1 LDKVDLL
8 KLIEDDDLGLLK
20 IYPKNSPMLTT
31 DERLVEAFHEINKF
45 ISDYGR
51 EPEPG
56 KDVYEHQLYA
66 RLKGIRENNEKITA
80 LMDLDE
86 YGLLQKK
93 NKEIKSIQD
102 IFENDEL
109 GILTSEH
116 EDIFDAKHIPK
127 ETTMPDY
134 IASRKPCDDFKKYKN
149 QFLQCQLEISNGE
162 RELYPFNKEQQI
174 SQGSYFILK
183 GVLLY
188 IDFVSDREI
197 IGGRRNARL
206 RCIFENGTESDMLLR
221 SLSAELYKNGRRVTE
236 PGEKSFDAN
245 FLTGQDEKKGYIYI
259 LKSLSDDPKINSIQ
273 HLFKIGYSKIPIED
287 RIKNAVLEPT
297 YLMAPVSIVTVF
309 ECYNMNP
316 QRLEQLLHRFFG
328 SACLDIDIYDN
339 NGLRHVP
346 REWFVA
352 PLEIIEQ
359 AIHLVISGDIIH
371 YKYDKQNQVIVNR

>member
-1 LDKVDLL
+1 MDKVDLL
-8 KLIEDDDLGLLK
+8 KLIEDDNLGLLK
-20 IYPKNSPMLTT
+20 IHPKKSSMLTA
-31 DERLVEAFHEINKF
+31 DERLVESFHEINKF
-45 ISDYGR
+45 ISVYGR

-56 KDVYEHQLYA
+56 KDFYEHKLHA
-66 RLKGIRENNEKITA
+66 RLKGIRENDEKISA
-80 LMDLDE
+80 LTDLDE

-109 GILTSEH
+109 GIFTG
-116 EDIFDAKHIPK
+116 EDEGIFDVKYVPK

-134 IASRKPCDDFKKYKN
+134 VASRKLCNDFKKYENK
-149 QFLQCQLEISNGE
+149 FIQCQSEISNGK

-174 SQGSYFILK
+174 KKGTFFILK

-188 IDFVSDREI
+188 IDSVGDREI

-236 PGEKSFDAN
+236 PDEKSFN
-245 FLTGQDEKKGYIYI
+245 TTQLTSQDERKGYIYV
-259 LKSLSDDPKINSIQ
+259 LKSLSADPKINSILE
-273 HLFKIGYSKIPIED
+273 LFKIGYSKISIED
-287 RIKNAVLEPT
+287 RIKNAIVEPT

-328 SACLDIDIYDN
+328 SACLNIDIYDDK
-339 NGLRHVP
+339 GRRHVP
-346 REWFVA
+346 REWFIA

-359 AIHLVISGDIIH
+359 AIHFVISGDIIH
-371 YKYDKQNQVIVNR
+371 YKYDQNKQIIVNR